1 MSPSAPSESVPASR
15 DRILQAA
22 ADLSKERGV
31 DGATIAKVC
40 QRSGLPVSSVYWHFD
55 DKDSLF
61 AEVIRSSF
69 ARWTVSVPR
78 WEVTDETTLDG
89 GLRRVL
95 LGSARTFAEVPDF
108 IRVGMQVVLDTGDT
122 HSLTRT
128 AYMEV
133 RDQVSRAVAAWLKG
147 MLPQLDPVAADDV
160 ASLVVAFSDG
170 MVVAS
175 LVHDDWDPEPH
186 IELFLDMVLG
196 LLDSLTPAG

>member
-1 MSPSAPSESVPASR
+1 MTPRPAPDSGSASR
-15 DRILQAA
+15 ERILQAA
-22 ADLSKERGV
+22 ADLARERGV

-40 QRSGLPVSSVYWHFD
+40 ARSGLPVSSVYWHFD

-78 WEVTDETTLDG
+78 WEVTRGTTLDG

-108 IRVGMQVVLDTGDT
+108 IRVGMQVVLDTGDQ

-133 RDQVSRAVAAWLKG
+133 RDQVSRAVAAWLRE
-147 MLPQLDPVAADDV
+147 MLPDVDPVAAGDV
-160 ASLVVAFSDG
+160 AALVVAFSDG
-170 MVVAS
+170 MVVSS
-175 LVHDDWDPEPH
+175 LVHDDWEPEPQ
-186 IELFLDMVLG
+186 IELFLDMVLA
-196 LLDSLTPAG
+196 LLDDLG

>member
-1 MSPSAPSESVPASR
+1 MTPRTPSETTPASR
-15 DRILQAA
+15 DRILEAA
-22 ADLSKERGV
+22 ADLARERGV

-40 QRSGLPVSSVYWHFD
+40 QNSGLPVSSVYWHFD

-78 WEVTDETTLDG
+78 WEVTRGTTLDG

-108 IRVGMQVVLDTGDT
+108 IRVGMQVVLDTGDQ

-133 RDQVSRAVAAWLKG
+133 RDQVSRAVAAWLRE
-147 MLPQLDPVAADDV
+147 MLPDVDPVAAGDV
-160 ASLVVAFSDG
+160 AALVVAFSDG
-170 MVVAS
+170 MVVSS
-175 LVHDDWDPEPH
+175 LVHDDWEPEPQ
-186 IELFLDMVLG
+186 IELFLDMVLA
-196 LLDSLTPAG
+196 LLDDLG